1 MSVLEDFLDQRDAR
15 EIFDVEVSVPV
26 RQDFPTARWIA
37 ASKAGASIGLT
48 KCSRKPAALLWATS
62 ASEPKPLIA
71 MPHSLCLAPNS
82 FSNSQP
88 VASGRTDD
96 QPELPDEVDV
106 LIVGTGPAGLLLAAQ
121 LSVFPDIVTRVI
133 EKAGGPLDVGRADG
147 VNCRTVE
154 TFEAFDLAE
163 RMTAEAYWVNQTN
176 FWGPDPEE
184 PSRIKR
190 FGRVQ
195 DVRDGL
201 SEMPHVIVNQ
211 ARLGDFLLEFARN
224 SPSRL
229 QPDYSHEAVALQAPK
244 SDDEPVVVTIRR
256 GDDTEVT
263 VKAKY
268 VVGCD
273 GAHST
278 VREAIGRK
286 PQGAGEDKAWGVMD
300 ILAVTDFPDIRFKA
314 SIQSGSG
321 GNILLIPREGGYL
334 VRLYVDM
341 GEIAPDAWLLAG
353 EVLEQAQRVLA
364 PYTLEVHETAW
375 FSVYRVGH
383 TVTDKFD
390 DIDDNKV
397 GTRSPRVFI
406 AGDACHTHTAKA
418 GQGMNV
424 SMQDTFNLGWKLAAV
439 LQGRSPAALLDTY
452 SEERKRIAQDLIDT
466 DTRWS
471 RAMGGAGRVDSD
483 DPTVAMAAFAE
494 VQRQFITNG
503 EFTAGLAT
511 HYPPGLLTGDDTHL
525 HLAPGYPPGRR
536 FKSAEVI
543 RLGDAKRVHLGHVH
557 RADGRWRLYAFADAV
572 DPRIS
577 GSRFLDLMDFLASDD
592 SPVGRFT
599 PKGYDLDGVFD
610 VRGIIQQSH
619 LDVEWAE
626 MHDFLRPHKGK
637 FGLVDYQ
644 KVYTP
649 VDDVDKDI
657 FDLRDIDR
665 GAGALVVVR
674 PDQYVS
680 LVLPL
685 DGYDE
690 LSEFFGRFMK
700 SEAD

>member
-1 MSVLEDFLDQRDAR
+1 MQYFVD
-15 EIFDVEVSVPV
+15 
-26 RQDFPTARWIA
+26 
-37 ASKAGASIGLT
+37 GY
-48 KCSRKPAALLWATS
+48 RKGDPRV
-62 ASEPKPLIA
+62 
-71 MPHSLCLAPNS
+71 
-82 FSNSQP
+82 QP
-88 VASGRTDD
+88 VAPGRTED

-121 LSVFPDIVTRVI
+121 LSVFPEIVTRVV
-133 EKAGGPLDVGRADG
+133 ERAEGPLEVGRADG
-147 VNCRTVE
+147 VNCKTVE
-154 TFEAFDLAE
+154 TFEAFGLAD

-176 FWGPDPEE
+176 FWGPDPAD
-184 PSRIKR
+184 PARITR

-229 QPDYSHEAVALQAPK
+229 RPDYGHEAVALQVPK

-256 GDDTEVT
+256 GDGSEVT

-278 VREAIGRK
+278 VRESIGCK
-286 PQGAGEDKAWGVMD
+286 PQGEGHDKAWGVMD
-300 ILAVTDFPDIRFKA
+300 VLAVTDFPDIRFKC
-314 SIQSGSG
+314 SIQSAAS

-334 VRLYVDM
+334 FRLYVDM
-341 GEIAPDAWLLAG
+341 GEIAPDAWLTSD
-353 EVLEQAQRVLA
+353 EVLEKARRVLA
-364 PYTLEVHETAW
+364 PYTLDVHETAW

-390 DIDDNKV
+390 DVKEKDV
-397 GTRSPRVFI
+397 GKRLPRVFI

-418 GQGMNV
+418 GPGE
-424 SMQDTFNLGWKLAAV
+424 
-439 LQGRSPAALLDTY
+439 LLDTY

-483 DPTVAMAAFAE
+483 DPKVASAAFAE

-511 HYPPGLLTGDDTHL
+511 HYPPGLLTGDDAHL
-525 HLAPGYPPGRR
+525 HLASDFPPGRR

-543 RLGDAKRVHLGHVH
+543 RLSDAKRVHLGHVH
-557 RADGRWRLYAFADAV
+557 RADGRWRLYTFADAV
-572 DPRIS
+572 DPRAG
-577 GSRFLDLMDFLASDD
+577 GSRFLDLMDFLSSDD
-592 SPVGRFT
+592 SPVRRFT
-599 PKGYDLDGVFD
+599 PKGYDPDGVFD

-619 LDVEWAE
+619 LDDWAD
-626 MHDFLRPHKGK
+626 MHEFLRPSKGK
-637 FGLVDYQ
+637 LGLVDYE
-644 KVYTP
+644 KVFTP

-680 LVLPL
+680 LLLPL
-685 DGYDE
+685 DGYEE
-690 LSEFFGRFMK
+690 LGKFFGQFMT
-700 SEAD
+700 DQGG

>member
-1 MSVLEDFLDQRDAR
+1 
-15 EIFDVEVSVPV
+15 
-26 RQDFPTARWIA
+26 
-37 ASKAGASIGLT
+37 
-48 KCSRKPAALLWATS
+48 
-62 ASEPKPLIA
+62 
-71 MPHSLCLAPNS
+71 
-82 FSNSQP
+82 
-88 VASGRTDD
+88 
-96 QPELPDEVDV
+96 
-106 LIVGTGPAGLLLAAQ
+106 
-121 LSVFPDIVTRVI
+121 
-133 EKAGGPLDVGRADG
+133 
-147 VNCRTVE
+147 
-154 TFEAFDLAE
+154 
-163 RMTAEAYWVNQTN
+163 
-176 FWGPDPEE
+176 
-184 PSRIKR
+184 
-190 FGRVQ
+190 
-195 DVRDGL
+195 
-201 SEMPHVIVNQ
+201 
-211 ARLGDFLLEFARN
+211 
-224 SPSRL
+224 
-229 QPDYSHEAVALQAPK
+229 
-244 SDDEPVVVTIRR
+244 
-256 GDDTEVT
+256 
-263 VKAKY
+263 
-268 VVGCD
+268 
-273 GAHST
+273 
-278 VREAIGRK
+278 
-286 PQGAGEDKAWGVMD
+286 
-300 ILAVTDFPDIRFKA
+300 
-314 SIQSGSG
+314 
-321 GNILLIPREGGYL
+321 
-334 VRLYVDM
+334 M
-341 GEIAPDAWLLAG
+341 GEIAPDAWVLAG

-364 PYTLEVHETAW
+364 KYTLEVHETAW

-452 SEERKRIAQDLIDT
+452 SQERKKIAEDLIET

-471 RAMGGAGRVDSD
+471 RAMGGAGRLDSD
-483 DPTVAMAAFAE
+483 DPKVATAAFAE
-494 VQRQFITNG
+494 VQRQFIRNG

-599 PKGYDLDGVFD
+599 PKAYDLDGVFD
-610 VRGIIQQSH
+610 VRGIFQQSH

-685 DGYDE
+685 ARPFKWKFTTTDLDD
-690 LSEFFGRFMK
+690 LLARLDRQP
-700 SEAD
+700 AQPRAA

>member
-1 MSVLEDFLDQRDAR
+1 
-15 EIFDVEVSVPV
+15 
-26 RQDFPTARWIA
+26 
-37 ASKAGASIGLT
+37 
-48 KCSRKPAALLWATS
+48 
-62 ASEPKPLIA
+62 
-71 MPHSLCLAPNS
+71 
-82 FSNSQP
+82 
-88 VASGRTDD
+88 
-96 QPELPDEVDV
+96 
-106 LIVGTGPAGLLLAAQ
+106 
-121 LSVFPDIVTRVI
+121 
-133 EKAGGPLDVGRADG
+133 
-147 VNCRTVE
+147 
-154 TFEAFDLAE
+154 
-163 RMTAEAYWVNQTN
+163 
-176 FWGPDPEE
+176 
-184 PSRIKR
+184 
-190 FGRVQ
+190 
-195 DVRDGL
+195 
-201 SEMPHVIVNQ
+201 
-211 ARLGDFLLEFARN
+211 
-224 SPSRL
+224 
-229 QPDYSHEAVALQAPK
+229 
-244 SDDEPVVVTIRR
+244 
-256 GDDTEVT
+256 
-263 VKAKY
+263 
-268 VVGCD
+268 
-273 GAHST
+273 
-278 VREAIGRK
+278 
-286 PQGAGEDKAWGVMD
+286 
-300 ILAVTDFPDIRFKA
+300 
-314 SIQSGSG
+314 
-321 GNILLIPREGGYL
+321 
-334 VRLYVDM
+334 M
-341 GEIAPDAWLLAG
+341 GEIAPDAWVLAG

-364 PYTLEVHETAW
+364 KYTLEVHETAW

-439 LQGRSPAALLDTY
+439 LQGRSPVALLDTY
-452 SEERKRIAQDLIDT
+452 SLERKKIAEDLIET

-471 RAMGGAGRVDSD
+471 RAMGGAGRLDSD
-483 DPTVAMAAFAE
+483 DPKVAMAAFAE